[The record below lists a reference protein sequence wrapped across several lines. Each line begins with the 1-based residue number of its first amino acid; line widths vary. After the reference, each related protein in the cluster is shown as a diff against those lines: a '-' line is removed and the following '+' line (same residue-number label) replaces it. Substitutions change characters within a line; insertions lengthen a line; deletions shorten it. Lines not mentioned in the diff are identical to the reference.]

1 LQASRVQRDIRA
13 TELAEWNHSCLDWRG
28 PSGTVAA
35 GGLIT
40 DKNAMDSIPVIPGDT
55 LLYKFRALD
64 NAEFAADILLNHRL
78 FAAPPSSFND
88 PFDCNESDSF
98 SATEEEKIDRAV
110 ARIRKEDPSVG
121 DEKARRLAPDRCKSA
136 ETNGSARNRTWKESE
151 LGVVSLAGTVTN
163 PLLWAHYASG
173 NSGICIEFC
182 ASQLR
187 HLEFFGN
194 ALPVV
199 YQSERNE
206 VNFYRDD
213 PMERVRKHLLTK
225 SRHWEYEQEWRIIVQ
240 NRQQQKYVYFD
251 PTLVRAVY
259 LGCRITAEKRE
270 IVRGWLSKRAASPA
284 PRLFQAD
291 VSDTEYELVF
301 EELPIGELNESK
313 SDSAVICN

>member
-1 LQASRVQRDIRA
+1 M
-13 TELAEWNHSCLDWRG
+13 AEWIHSCLDWRG

-173 NSGICIEFC
+173 HTGIAIEFC
-182 ASQLR
+182 ASDLR
-187 HLEFFGN
+187 HAEFFGN

-199 YQSERNE
+199 YQLERPV
-206 VNFYRDD
+206 VNFYRD
-213 PMERVRKHLLTK
+213 EFTEKVHKLLLTK
-225 SRHWEYEQEWRIIVQ
+225 SQDWAYEREWRIIVQ
-240 NRQQQKYVYFD
+240 NRQKQPYIYFD
-251 PTLVRAVY
+251 PAVLRAVY
-259 LGCRITAEKRE
+259 LGCRIADDRRE
-270 IVRGWLSKRAASPA
+270 VVRGWLCGRSSFPA
-284 PRLFQAD
+284 PPLFQARP
-291 VSDTEYELVF
+291 SDTKYGLVF
-301 EELPIGELNESK
+301 EQLSTTDL
-313 SDSAVICN
+313 V